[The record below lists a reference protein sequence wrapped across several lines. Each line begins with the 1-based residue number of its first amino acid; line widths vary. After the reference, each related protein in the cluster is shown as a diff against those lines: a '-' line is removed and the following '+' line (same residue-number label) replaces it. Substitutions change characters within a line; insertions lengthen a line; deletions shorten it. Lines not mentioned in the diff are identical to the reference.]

1 LIGVGEKTP
10 TPPDPACVPVV
21 ALGAVEAAPCE
32 LVEEEAAERSVV
44 DPAEDGPL
52 VDALWLLVLL
62 LPLVEEI
69 SCCARAI

>member
-21 ALGAVEAAPCE
+21 ALGAVEAEPCE
-32 LVEEEAAERSVV
+32 LVEEDPAEISVV
-44 DPAEDGPL
+44 DPSEDGPL
-52 VDALWLLVLL
+52 VDVLWLLVLL
-62 LPLVEEI
+62 LPLVEEV